1 MILHYRIEVKLLE
14 ESRRYE
20 NASGAWL
27 TSRSKSYTFFNR
39 KYHTYIE
46 SNGKF

>member
-14 ESRRYE
+14 ESRHYE

-27 TSRSKSYTFFNR
+27 TSRSKSYTFCNR
-39 KYHTYIE
+39 NFHTYIE
-46 SNGKF
+46 SNGKV